1 MSTHGPA
8 PVPITF
14 MKGRG
19 VGSNEGS
26 RFNVHR
32 REGFDD
38 GWDIEDGVD
47 AERKLATSVTVR
59 DAKSVISYNSS
70 PDIGFRQSINPFQG
84 CEHGCVY
91 CYARPSHAYLDLSPG
106 LDFETKLFAKGN
118 AAEVLRRELS
128 SKAYAPEVIALGA
141 NTDPYQP
148 IERELGVTRAILEVL
163 AEFNA
168 PVSITTKSALVT
180 RDLDI
185 LGPMAAKGLA
195 RVNVSLATLDPHTAR
210 IMDPRACAPHRRL
223 RAIQQLSAAGVPTSV
238 FASPMI
244 PAINDMEVEA
254 ILKAASEA
262 GASNASMIVLRLPR
276 EVKDLFHEWLR
287 HHFPMRADH
296 VISLVRQMRDG
307 KDNESEFGTRMR
319 GKGIYAELLRQRFR
333 LARRRFGLDR
343 LPKALDTTQFQVPRW
358 QASLF

>member
-1 MSTHGPA
+1 MNA
-8 PVPITF
+8 PITLKF
-14 MKGRG
+14 LKGRG
-19 VGSNEGS
+19 VGSNVGS
-26 RFNVHR
+26 RFHVQR

-38 GWDIEDGVD
+38 GWEVEDESD
-47 AERKLATSVTVR
+47 TQRKLATSVTVR
-59 DAKSVISYNSS
+59 DAKSVISYNNS
-70 PDIGFRQSINPFQG
+70 PDIGFKQSINPFQG

-128 SKAYAPEVIALGA
+128 SKAYTPDVIALGA

-148 IERELGVTRAILEVL
+148 IERELGITRAILEVL

-185 LGPMAAKGLA
+185 LGAMAAKGLA

-210 IMDPRACAPHRRL
+210 ILDPRAPAPHRRL

-254 ILKAASEA
+254 ILEAASGA
-262 GASNASMIVLRLPR
+262 GARNASMIVLRLPR
-276 EVKDLFHEWLR
+276 EVKDLVHEWLR
-287 HHFPMRADH
+287 HHFPLRADH

-307 KDNESEFGTRMR
+307 KDNESQFGARMR
-319 GKGIYAELLRQRFR
+319 GTGIYAELLRQRFR

-343 LPKALDTTQFQVPRW
+343 VSRELDITQFQVPRS